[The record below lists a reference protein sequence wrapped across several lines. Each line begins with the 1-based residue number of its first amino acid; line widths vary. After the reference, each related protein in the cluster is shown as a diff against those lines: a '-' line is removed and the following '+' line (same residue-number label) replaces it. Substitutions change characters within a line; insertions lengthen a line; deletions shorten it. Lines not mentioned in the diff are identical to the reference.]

1 MIKYDFSMTNNSFL
15 CSCLSDSVN
24 SEEINL
30 AQVKHT
36 AAASTPSI
44 HRLYLTI
51 AKWIWLSTVSECIC
65 GYQPTKM
72 ALVTSTINT
81 IGNTK
86 SQQGK
91 QYSRLGIDLVLV
103 QNKRNHP
110 SSGGSL
116 ILRLSVHSEAS
127 AIWMWSNT
135 VQISQ
140 EK

>member
-1 MIKYDFSMTNNSFL
+1 
-15 CSCLSDSVN
+15 
-24 SEEINL
+24 
-30 AQVKHT
+30 
-36 AAASTPSI
+36 
-44 HRLYLTI
+44 
-51 AKWIWLSTVSECIC
+51 
-65 GYQPTKM
+65 M

-116 ILRLSVHSEAS
+116 ILILSVHSEAS